1 MGWDAVTKV
10 GGRPGPAAAAHRDRG
25 SYSGAVESTPAD
37 VYEPPLTL
45 WGHAWRVVAMVLLS
59 ILTCLTPLPV
69 AWHRSAWLGLADVAL
84 GATAYVLVFF
94 RRRYPMAVA
103 TTITFFG
110 VLSSTA
116 AGPGVLAAVSLAT
129 RRRWWQLVTIGAL
142 NLAAST
148 CFNLIVPTPDNG
160 PWWVTLLAITALTVA
175 ILGWGAYIGSRRELM
190 WTLKNR
196 AERAEAEQELRTDRA
211 RTNERA
217 RIARE
222 MHDVLAHRISQ
233 VSMHA
238 SALAFRTDLDADE
251 MRASATI
258 IRDTAHQAL
267 VDLRGVLGV
276 LRDPESGEPLEPP
289 QPTYRDVSQLV
300 ETVRSAG
307 LRVTYDDRLGETA
320 TVLPDV
326 IGRTVYR
333 IVQEGM
339 TNAVRHAPGATLRI
353 VVSGSPDAGVS
364 VELRNA
370 LALRPG
376 STPGAGLGIVG
387 LTERAEL
394 RGGRLEGLRENGSWV
409 LRGWIPWAA

>member
-1 MGWDAVTKV
+1 
-10 GGRPGPAAAAHRDRG
+10 
-25 SYSGAVESTPAD
+25 
-37 VYEPPLTL
+37 
-45 WGHAWRVVAMVLLS
+45 MVLIS
-59 ILTCLTPLPV
+59 VVTCLTPLPAAWRQAHWLV
-69 AWHRSAWLGLADVAL
+69 AVDLLL
-84 GATAYVLVFF
+84 GATSFVLVWY

-103 TTITFFG
+103 TTITAFG
-110 VLSSTA
+110 FLSSTA

-129 RRRWWQLVTIGAL
+129 RRVWWQLAVIGLL
-142 NLAAST
+142 NLVAS
-148 CFNLIVPTPDNG
+148 FFYNMIVPTPDNG
-160 PWWVTLLAITALTVA
+160 PWWVMLVVIMVVTVA

-196 AERAEAEQELRTDRA
+196 AERAEAEQELRTSQARA
-211 RTNERA
+211 NERA

-238 SALAFRTDLDADE
+238 SALAFRTDLDADQ

-258 IRDTAHQAL
+258 IEDTAHQAL
-267 VDLRGVLGV
+267 ADLRSVLGV

-289 QPTYRDVSQLV
+289 QPTYRDLAALV
-300 ETVRSAG
+300 QAVRAAG
-307 LRVTYDDRLGETA
+307 LRVTYDDRLGDSGAE
-320 TVLPDV
+320 LPDV

-339 TNAVRHAPGATLRI
+339 TNAARHAPGTALRI
-353 VVSGSPDAGVS
+353 VVSGSREDGVS
-364 VELRNA
+364 VELRNPIG
-370 LALRPG
+370 LRPG
-376 STPGAGLGIVG
+376 ATPGAGLGLVG

-394 RGGRLEGLRENGSWV
+394 RGGRLEGRREEGSWV